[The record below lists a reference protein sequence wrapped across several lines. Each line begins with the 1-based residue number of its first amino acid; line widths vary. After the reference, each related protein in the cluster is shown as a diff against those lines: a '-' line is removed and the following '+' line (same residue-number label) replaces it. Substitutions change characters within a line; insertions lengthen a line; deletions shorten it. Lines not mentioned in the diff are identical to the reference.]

1 MLGAQQ
7 LLDLLICLPAVTLD
21 GQAGIGIVDIGGND
35 RDDLIFIIA
44 LQIRISL
51 IKEAVLI
58 CSSLL
63 DFLLWGIDVFY
74 LRTGHCK
81 IGVAVIVIAFLN
93 LDITKGGVQ
102 IIPLLIHLHHIDG
115 MIFLRV
121 FNDLYQN
128 NRIGDMQLIQ
138 QIFEAFGIPGTD
150 CLFIQ
155 KYTEHILIVFF
166 LVYIITAIND
176 PVIQKLHSFV
186 ISLLCFRFL

>member
-1 MLGAQQ
+1 M
-7 LLDLLICLPAVTLD
+7 
-21 GQAGIGIVDIGGND
+21 
-35 RDDLIFIIA
+35 
-44 LQIRISL
+44 

-63 DFLLWGIDVFY
+63 DYLLWSIDVFY

-102 IIPLLIHLHHIDG
+102 IIPLLIHLHHIDD

-155 KYTEHILIVFF
+155 QYTEHILIVFF
-166 LVYIITAIND
+166 LVYIITAIDD

>member
-63 DFLLWGIDVFY
+63 DFLL
-74 LRTGHCK
+74 LGHRCFLP
-81 IGVAVIVIAFLN
+81 ALVIA
-93 LDITKGGVQ
+93 K
-102 IIPLLIHLHHIDG
+102 
-115 MIFLRV
+115 
-121 FNDLYQN
+121 
-128 NRIGDMQLIQ
+128 
-138 QIFEAFGIPGTD
+138 
-150 CLFIQ
+150 
-155 KYTEHILIVFF
+155 
-166 LVYIITAIND
+166 
-176 PVIQKLHSFV
+176 
-186 ISLLCFRFL
+186 

>member
-102 IIPLLIHLHHIDG
+102 IIPLLIHLHHIDD

-138 QIFEAFGIPGTD
+138 QIFEAFWNTRHRLPFYPEI
-150 CLFIQ
+150 
-155 KYTEHILIVFF
+155 H
-166 LVYIITAIND
+166 
-176 PVIQKLHSFV
+176 
-186 ISLLCFRFL
+186 